1 MDVAGAAEGRADGR
15 RGISDFSVGH
25 LNSGARKRSYG
36 WVSDMTTVAKQK
48 KPAAYQHHG
57 MMIAAEVKCCAVE
70 ASEVGQM
77 SGSAPREIDMKGRR
91 RG

>member
-1 MDVAGAAEGRADGR
+1 
-15 RGISDFSVGH
+15 
-25 LNSGARKRSYG
+25 
-36 WVSDMTTVAKQK
+36 MTTVAKQK